1 MELNRPQIDIGLFT
15 NQIEA
20 MKAFYAGTLKLA
32 FDSELPMGDGF
43 RQHRYHREQIVYQAE

>member
-15 NQIEA
+15 NRIEA

-32 FDSELPMGDGF
+32 FE
-43 RQHRYHREQIVYQAE
+43 AE